1 MVDIE
6 RPQETAFLKA
16 SLIVDRKIS
25 ELKIT
30 TEPDWVDTEY
40 EGKHTDKLQCEVV
53 FSGQTKSDPTTWTM
67 NKTSSLVLFDTLGKD
82 TKSWMNKPIPITV
95 TGEGKKAAIMVDKIR
110 LG

>member
-16 SLIVDRKIS
+16 SLIVERKIS

-40 EGKHTDKLQCEVV
+40 EGTITKKLQCEVL
-53 FSGQTKSDPTTWTM
+53 FNGQTKSDPTTWTM
-67 NKTSSLVLFDTLGKD
+67 NKTSSIALFDILGQE
-82 TKSWMNKPIPITV
+82 TKAWMNKPIPITV
-95 TGEGKKAAIMVDKIR
+95 TGDGKKAAIMVDKIR

>member
-1 MVDIE
+1 MVEIE

-16 SLIVDRKIS
+16 TLVVDRKIS

-40 EGKHTDKLQCEVV
+40 EGVHTDKLQCEVM

-82 TKSWMNKPIPITV
+82 TKTWMNRAIPITV